1 MKGDDAPSALY
12 DLVRIC
18 APSVG
23 LRAFG
28 LTRAALEKAADVVAT
43 RATESRAAGRAEA
56 LDLLWAAF
64 EGQRP

>member
-1 MKGDDAPSALY
+1 
-12 DLVRIC
+12 VRIC